1 VHFIQMW
8 VVPDTPGISPGY
20 EQMEIGTDL
29 DTGALV
35 TVATGMDRYADASAV
50 RIRNAHAALHAA
62 RLEPSGSVTLPEAPW
77 IHVFVARGAVDLEG
91 YGLLN
96 EGDAARLT
104 GSGGHRLTAVNS
116 AEVLVWEMHAT
127 LAI

>member
-1 VHFIQMW
+1 
-8 VVPDTPGISPGY
+8 
-20 EQMEIGTDL
+20 
-29 DTGALV
+29 
-35 TVATGMDRYADASAV
+35 
-50 RIRNAHAALHAA
+50 
-62 RLEPSGSVTLPEAPW
+62 
-77 IHVFVARGAVDLEG
+77 VDLEG
-91 YGLLN
+91 SGLLN